1 MITVLILAAGR
12 SQRMGSPKLLLTL
25 GGQTLLRRVIAAARA
40 SRVDDVLVVLGELA
54 RQVGE
59 EARAAGVRTVL
70 NHRYREGMGTSIAA
84 GIAALAPACDA
95 AVVLLGDQ
103 PCVGADAIN
112 ALIDTYRATGKPL
125 VASRYGNVV
134 GVPALLARPLYA
146 EAAALSG
153 DVGARPL
160 IARHPE
166 LVAEVPLPP
175 EASWDVDTP
184 EDLARLRK
192 ALEGS
197 KNPGGS
203 QPPPG

>member
-1 MITVLILAAGR
+1 MITALVLAAGR

-40 SRVDDVLVVLGELA
+40 SRCDDVLVVLGELA
-54 RQVGE
+54 EQVGR
-59 EARAAGVRTVL
+59 EATAAGVRTVL
-70 NHRYREGMGTSIAA
+70 NPRYREGMGTSIAA
-84 GIAALAPACDA
+84 GIAALAPASDA

-112 ALIDTYRATGKPL
+112 ALIDTYHATGKPL

-134 GVPALLARPLYA
+134 GVPALIARSLYA
-146 EAAALSG
+146 EAALLSG
-153 DVGARPL
+153 DIGARPL

-166 LVAEVPLPP
+166 FVAEIPLRP

-184 EDLARLRK
+184 DDLARLRK
-192 ALEGS
+192 VLEGAES
-197 KNPGGS
+197 PRRP
-203 QPPPG
+203 QPPRG